1 MTLAKLTAVAA
12 LALALGACQSV
23 FAPNYRA
30 PLEVKREAW
39 EHVKPGCSERDCPL
53 VNIDTV
59 SFPALPK
66 LDGIVESRLL
76 QLTEDNERS
85 TAAPSLKAYEQ
96 QYLATAKQRNSS
108 YLQAKVRE
116 QHDGLVIVELSSY
129 LDSGGAH
136 GMPGRAFINYS
147 RQQDKVLTLQDM
159 LLPGQEE
166 TFWKT
171 VADERRN
178 GQGPGVHQDLA
189 VPQVA
194 AHRPDLR
201 RLDRE
206 VRGLRHRPVLHGP
219 RRAEDPLPAP
229 ERRAQARAVP
239 RPRLTLSSAYSPP
252 ASSKAGSVAPT
263 SGAQWAMAW

>member
-171 VADERRN
+171 VAESHKAWLMSVEMDKDPEFIKTWPFRKSPHIALTY
-178 GQGPGVHQDLA
+178 GALIVKY
-189 VPQVA
+189 
-194 AHRPDLR
+194 
-201 RLDRE
+201 E
-206 VRGLRHRPVLHGP
+206 VY
-219 RRAEDPLPAP
+219 AIAP
-229 ERRAQARAVP
+229 YSMGHVELKIP
-239 RPRLTLSSAYSPP
+239 YPRLNGVLKPELFP
-252 ASSKAGSVAPT
+252 GR
-263 SGAQWAMAW
+263 G